1 MKKLLM
7 IVFILAMLSFSSY
20 ASSKKVYVATIK
32 GTIGQGSEEQVKEA
46 IKIANGILI
55 IKLDT
60 PGGMADAMDD
70 IIEEIM
76 NAKFPIVVYVAPSGA
91 QAFSA
96 GTYILMASDIAAMAP
111 ATTIGACEPRIINPA
126 TGMPEA
132 APQKEINAFASK
144 MQSLAADHGR
154 NVSLAKEFVTKNVAL
169 NEEDAL
175 KKGVIEVIAS
185 NISELVKKING
196 MVIVKNGETIK
207 INTSNA
213 QIVEIKFGA
222 REKIINYLTDP
233 AIASLLLTI
242 GLFGLIIGFFTPT
255 FHLPEALGGLL
266 IILALY
272 GLSYI
277 GINAAGILL
286 IILGIIFMII
296 EAHTPTFG
304 FWTSLAIISLI
315 FGVMLIPSYSSIY
328 QMPKS
333 WFYSFRIGSLAII
346 ITIASFFAFSLYR
359 VAKARRIK
367 PRIGEGDLIG
377 KRGVAITSIKNKGQ
391 VKVMGEIWNAYSEED
406 IKKGDEIIVVDQER
420 LKLKVRKA

>member
-1 MKKLLM
+1 MKKLL
-7 IVFILAMLSFSSY
+7 ILLLIISISFSSY
-20 ASSKKVYVATIK
+20 ASSKKVYVVSIK
-32 GTIGQGSEEQVKEA
+32 GMIGEGSHEQIKEA
-46 IKIANGILI
+46 IKISRDGILI

-60 PGGMADAMDD
+60 PGGTADAMDD

-76 NAKFPIVVYVAPSGA
+76 NAKFPIIVYVAPSGA

-132 APQKEINAFASK
+132 APQKERNAFASK
-144 MQSLAADHGR
+144 MRSLAAEHGR
-154 NVSLAKEFVTKNVAL
+154 NVSMAEEFVTKNVAL
-169 NEEDAL
+169 NEKQAL
-175 KKGVIEVIAS
+175 ENGIIEVIAS
-185 NISELVKKING
+185 NVTDLVKKING
-196 MVIVKNGETIK
+196 MTVIPKGIK
-207 INTSNA
+207 INTSNSA
-213 QIVEIKFGA
+213 IVEIKFGV

-242 GLFGLIIGFFTPT
+242 GLFGLIIGFFTPA
-255 FHLPEALGGLL
+255 FHLPESIGAIF

-315 FGVMLIPSYSSIY
+315 FGVMLIPPYSSVY
-328 QMPKS
+328 QMPQN
-333 WFYSFRIGSLAII
+333 WFLTFRLGSLAII
-346 ITIASFFAFSLYR
+346 IVIGLFFAYALYR
-359 VAKARRIK
+359 VAKAKRMK

-377 KRGVAITSIKNKGQ
+377 KRGVAITNIKNKGQ
-391 VKVMGEIWNAYSEED
+391 VKVMGEIWNAYSDEE
-406 IKKGDEIIVVDQER
+406 IKKGEEIIVIEQQR
-420 LKLKVRKA
+420 LKLKVKRA